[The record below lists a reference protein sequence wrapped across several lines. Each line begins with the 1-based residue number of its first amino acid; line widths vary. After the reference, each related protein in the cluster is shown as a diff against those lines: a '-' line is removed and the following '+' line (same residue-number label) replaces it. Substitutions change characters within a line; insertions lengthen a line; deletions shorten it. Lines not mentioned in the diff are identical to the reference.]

1 MVNFGSLLKN
11 ALVVVVLVAVVESG
25 AAAEKLA
32 SCCKTVTNVEIK
44 EPILGYL
51 VQRPNPPCVRAVI
64 FQTETGLFCSQV
76 NAPWVRPKI
85 VAFEKAKA
93 KATTPSVAS
102 TSPVSLLSIITSTA
116 SPSSSPTTL
125 SSSSSFTLLSSSSS
139 LPSSS
144 TSKMPVDE
152 TLSEGSAE

>member
-51 VQRPNPPCVRAVI
+51 VQRPNPPCVRAL
-64 FQTETGLFCSQV
+64 QTETGLFCSQV